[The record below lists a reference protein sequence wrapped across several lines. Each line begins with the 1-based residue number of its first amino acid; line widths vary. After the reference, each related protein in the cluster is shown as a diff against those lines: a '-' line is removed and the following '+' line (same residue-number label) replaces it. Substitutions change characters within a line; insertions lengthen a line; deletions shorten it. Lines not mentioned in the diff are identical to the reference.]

1 MDNMAEPKNP
11 KMRLQWQD
19 GVGNMLVLEEEENQD
34 KKTVRYVNREG
45 FKKKRE
51 RSSITSARLGGGAS

>member
-1 MDNMAEPKNP
+1 MNNMAEPKNP

-34 KKTVRYVNREG
+34 KKTVRYV
-45 FKKKRE
+45 KKKRE
-51 RSSITSARLGGGAS
+51 HSSITSARLGGEGS

>member
-1 MDNMAEPKNP
+1 MTGKLVTNMGEPKNP

-34 KKTVRYVNREG
+34 KKTVRYV
-45 FKKKRE
+45 
-51 RSSITSARLGGGAS
+51 